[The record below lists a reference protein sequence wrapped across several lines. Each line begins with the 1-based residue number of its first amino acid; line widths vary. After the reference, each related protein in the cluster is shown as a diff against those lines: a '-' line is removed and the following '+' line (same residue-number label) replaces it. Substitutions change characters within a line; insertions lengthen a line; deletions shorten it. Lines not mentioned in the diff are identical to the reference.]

1 MKRTTWAA
9 LMVVMATA
17 VVVEEAHAQR
27 RVVPFAGG
35 GLAKGMGDLA
45 DNTDNGWLAYAGI
58 DIPLPALNPG
68 LSIGVT
74 GSYSRIPYAPVAGA
88 GEFDEASTITAIVG
102 EVGYTI
108 GAASSSIVKP
118 YLRAGLGAQ
127 FRKYDPGTT
136 GYKEQTEAGLA
147 LSGGAGVQFLVS
159 SFAFIVGAHVVTDMD
174 AGVLGV
180 HAGIA
185 WPGARR

>member
-9 LMVVMATA
+9 MTIMMMAVA
-17 VVVEEAHAQR
+17 LEEAHAQR
-27 RVVPFAGG
+27 RIVPFAGA
-35 GLAKGMGDLA
+35 GLAKGIGDLS
-45 DNTDNGWLAYAGI
+45 DGTDNGWLAYVGV

-68 LSIGVT
+68 LSVGVT
-74 GSYSRIPYAPVAGA
+74 GSYSRVPYT
-88 GEFDEASTITAIVG
+88 GEFDEAATISAVVG

-127 FRKYDPGTT
+127 FRKYDPGNT
-136 GYKEQTEAGLA
+136 GYKEQTETSLA

-159 SFAFIVGAHVVTDMD
+159 SFAIIVGGHVVTDMD
-174 AGVLGV
+174 AGMLGV

-185 WPGARR
+185 WPGVRR